1 MKLTQP
7 SYDSRWVNCFQI
19 LDPPAVSNLYLTC
32 ITDYGMEPTTVLMFI
47 IVGASIGLFGMALS
61 RMFKTFQEVKSE
73 TRQY

>member
-1 MKLTQP
+1 M
-7 SYDSRWVNCFQI
+7 
-19 LDPPAVSNLYLTC
+19 SNLYLTC

-73 TRQY
+73 TAQ